1 MIEYFLQLYIFH
13 MEALMDYV
21 PSELPKQ
28 AHQYHKKRRVRQV
41 LISFLASLLL
51 LFGITPILAHT
62 GVAHAAEHVNAG
74 DVEEGDDSSAPEARW
89 GS

>member
-1 MIEYFLQLYIFH
+1 
-13 MEALMDYV
+13 MEAFMDYV
-21 PSELPKQ
+21 PSELPTQ
-28 AHQYHKKRRVRQV
+28 ALRYRWKPRTRQV
-41 LISFLASLLL
+41 LLSFMASLVLM
-51 LFGITPILAHT
+51 FGIAPILAHT